1 MIIFVAAL
9 SQIRITPLAPEPES
23 EPAKPVKPAKQRADA
38 VSGVSGVSGVSAVS
52 GVSGVS
58 AVSGVS
64 VKQPV
69 LSVAPVE
76 EPVAKEAK
84 KHGLWLGDKM
94 QQLSERLQ
102 NFADGLKSD
111 GEMSHRKLGGHGY

>member
-1 MIIFVAAL
+1 MFPIAAL
-9 SQIRITPLAPEPES
+9 AQVRITPLAPEPES

-38 VSGVSGVSGVSAVS
+38 VSGVS